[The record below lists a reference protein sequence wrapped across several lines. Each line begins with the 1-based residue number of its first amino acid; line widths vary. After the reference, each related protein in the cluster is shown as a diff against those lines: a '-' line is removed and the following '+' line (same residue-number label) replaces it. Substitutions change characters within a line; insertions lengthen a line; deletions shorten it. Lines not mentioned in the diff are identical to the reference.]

1 MQELPL
7 GRGTSPGVLEEP
19 SGALAG
25 PNGRLIS
32 SHTPCLLS
40 DSFHVSLQLA
50 EALAAWSAQCHRDFL
65 HSSRFKGSSCC
76 ASASATAVWSRW
88 HHSRAAAPAGP
99 GVLSTRQQLSS
110 FFRLIGFCFLL
121 NDSNRK

>member
-50 EALAAWSAQCHRDFL
+50 EALAAWSEIFPSMCH
-65 HSSRFKGSSCC
+65 
-76 ASASATAVWSRW
+76 SATVTSFT
-88 HHSRAAAPAGP
+88 PAGSRGAHAVLLLVRLLCGADGTTAGQQHQQGP
-99 GVLSTRQQLSS
+99 G
-110 FFRLIGFCFLL
+110 F
-121 NDSNRK
+121 